1 MSKKILILCGSP
13 KKDGNT
19 AALVDWFSEG
29 ARLKGADVEIV
40 RTAFLKY
47 KSPGCTSCR
56 ALSLS
61 MKISQE

>member
-1 MSKKILILCGSP
+1 MPKKILILSGSP
-13 KKDGNT
+13 RKDGNT
-19 AALVDWFSEG
+19 AAMADWSSEG
-29 ARLKGADVEIV
+29 ARLKGADIEIV

-61 MKISQE
+61 MKMAQE